1 MKKWTLCLMFLVV
14 LSGCSAESKEL
25 ERGLELRTRLL
36 KSSGFSFD
44 ADITADYGD
53 KLHAFSMHCQTDTE
67 GNVTFTVTAPE
78 TIAGITGRITQAG
91 GALTFDDTAL
101 QFDLLAD
108 EQLSPVSGPWI
119 LVKTLLGG
127 YLTDCV
133 QEGEL
138 LHLQIDDSYEDD
150 ALHLDIWLDAGNL
163 PVQAEIYYD
172 NRRIVTMTVSNFT
185 IL

>member
-1 MKKWTLCLMFLVV
+1 M
-14 LSGCSAESKEL
+14 
-25 ERGLELRTRLL
+25 
-36 KSSGFSFD
+36 
-44 ADITADYGD
+44 
-53 KLHAFSMHCQTDTE
+53 
-67 GNVTFTVTAPE
+67 
-78 TIAGITGRITQAG
+78 
-91 GALTFDDTAL
+91 
-101 QFDLLAD
+101 
-108 EQLSPVSGPWI
+108 SPISGPWI